1 VNSRHLVDSELAP
14 ALDLLPTMELSLA
27 TLPTWRTRLIEMFAH
42 IAAQLPTSSQVERK
56 ELLVPGPDGAPDV
69 RLLIYTPAAGGTS
82 RPAYFYIHGGGYVMG
97 TPDMADVRNR
107 AIAMDLGCV
116 VAAVDYRLA
125 PETTFPG
132 NIEDC
137 YAALKWLHGH
147 AIELGMDAGRIAI
160 GGESAGGGLAA
171 SLALLVRDRGEIPII
186 HQQLVF
192 PTLDDHNPDSSHPYA
207 GEFGWTRE
215 ASRFGW
221 RSLLGREPGGTDVSP
236 YAAAARAERLEGLA
250 PAFIGVGALDLLLE
264 ENLEYARRLS
274 RAGVPV
280 ELHVYPGAFHGSDM
294 VAQAR
299 LSRMHARDQMEALR
313 AAFARAPVHRTR

>member
-1 VNSRHLVDSELAP
+1 
-14 ALDLLPTMELSLA
+14 MELSLA
-27 TLPTWRTRLIEMFAH
+27 TLPTWRTRLADMFAH
-42 IAAQLPTSSQVERK
+42 IAALLPTSSPVERK
-56 ELLVPGPDGAPDV
+56 EFLVPGPDGAPDV
-69 RLLIYTPAAGGTS
+69 RLLVYTPTAGGTL

-97 TPDMADVRNR
+97 SPDMADAQNR
-107 AIAMDLGCV
+107 AIAMELGCV

-137 YAALKWLHGH
+137 YAALNWFYGH
-147 AIELGMDAGRIAI
+147 AAELGINAGRIAI

-171 SLALLVRDRGEIPII
+171 ALALLVRDRGEIPII
-186 HQQLVF
+186 HQQLVY
-192 PTLDDHNPDSSHPYA
+192 PLLDDRSPDSSHPFA

-221 RSLLGREPGGTDVSP
+221 RSLLGREPGSADVSP
-236 YAAAARAERLEGLA
+236 YAAASRAEHLDGLP

-264 ENLEYARRLS
+264 ENLEYARRLT

-294 VAQAR
+294 IAQAR

-313 AAFARAPVHRTR
+313 AAFVRAA

>member
-14 ALDLLPTMELSLA
+14 ALDLLPAMELSLP
-27 TLPTWRTRLIEMFAH
+27 TLPAWRARLAEMFAH
-42 IAAQLPTSSQVERK
+42 IASQLPTSSQVERK
-56 ELLVPGPDGAPDV
+56 EFLVPRPDGAPDV
-69 RLLIYTPAAGGTS
+69 RLLVYRPAAGGTS

-97 TPDMADVRNR
+97 SPDMVGVQSRV
-107 AIAMDLGCV
+107 IATDLGCV

-132 NIEDC
+132 NVEDC
-137 YAALKWLHGH
+137 YAALKWFHGH
-147 AIELGMDAGRIAI
+147 AAELGVDAEHIAI

-171 SLALLVRDRGEIPII
+171 ALALLVRDRGEIPII
-186 HQQLVF
+186 HQQLVY
-192 PTLDDHNPDSSHPYA
+192 PMLDDRSPDSSHPYA

-215 ASRFGW
+215 ANRFGW
-221 RSLLGREPGGTDVSP
+221 RSLLGREPGGADVSP
-236 YAAAARAERLEGLA
+236 YAAAARAEHLEGLA

-294 VAQAR
+294 MAEAR
-299 LSRMHARDQMEALR
+299 LSKMHTRDQMEALR
-313 AAFARAPVHRTR
+313 AAFARKPR

>member
-1 VNSRHLVDSELAP
+1 MTSVSSRHLVDSELAP
-14 ALDLLPTMELSLA
+14 ALDLLPTLELSLA
-27 TLPTWRTRLIEMFAH
+27 TLPTWRMRLTDMFAQ
-42 IAAQLPTSSQVERK
+42 IAALLPTSSQVARK
-56 ELLVPGPDGAPDV
+56 DFLVPGPHGAPDV
-69 RLLIYTPAAGGTS
+69 RLLVYTPAAGGTS

-97 TPDMADVRNR
+97 RPDMAEAQNK
-107 AIAMDLGCV
+107 AIATDLGCV

-137 YAALKWLHGH
+137 YAALKWLHVH
-147 AIELGMDAGRIAI
+147 AAELGMNAERIAI

-171 SLALLVRDRGEIPII
+171 ALALLVRDRSEIPII
-186 HQQLVF
+186 HQQLIY
-192 PTLDDHNPDSSHPYA
+192 PLLDDRSPDSSHPFA

-221 RSLLGREPGGTDVSP
+221 RSLLGSEPGGADVSP
-236 YAAAARAERLEGLA
+236 YAAAARAEHLDGLP

-264 ENLEYARRLS
+264 ENLEYARRLT

-294 VAQAR
+294 MAKAR

-313 AAFARAPVHRTR
+313 VAFARTR